1 MIKKIICI
9 MIMLIFVGGILNGK
23 VLAKEGREDF
33 LIKKEKD
40 EVNKNIG
47 ILQSRYEKWL
57 NRNGIF
63 DEEIKKYSE
72 NEIKEIE
79 KMNIDDSIISTAYY
93 VVDDSTEEKDNK
105 CFDEGDM
112 IQLTSEETNKY
123 IAQKYY
129 GENTDIYETLN
140 NKFNREKKRNVFF
153 SLGCKLGIF
162 PVNIQAE
169 TLSKGGKD
177 DSKHPTMLKKIII
190 VSKKKK
196 RNIKVIAKYWW
207 TEMPKY
213 RELDA
218 ISLKWDNARYQV
230 EDASATHTWGYEYY
244 TMKSGRKSNYK
255 KEPSVSKKM
264 KMKANPNTLKDNQFF
279 ACNGFICAASELHM
293 DKRQTINS
301 HWYNYTRYYNEI
313 VSFELTLKRIKGTKF
328 VKFYPYYDHTKT
340 KYDLLSV
347 AISIAEGGKMSAVY
361 SLLNGDVKK
370 VEHEYSGVNDYFKF
384 SF

>member
-1 MIKKIICI
+1 

-140 NKFNREKKRNVFF
+140 NKFNREKSVMYFF
-153 SLGCKLGIF
+153 L
-162 PVNIQAE
+162 
-169 TLSKGGKD
+169 
-177 DSKHPTMLKKIII
+177 
-190 VSKKKK
+190 
-196 RNIKVIAKYWW
+196 
-207 TEMPKY
+207 
-213 RELDA
+213 
-218 ISLKWDNARYQV
+218 
-230 EDASATHTWGYEYY
+230 
-244 TMKSGRKSNYK
+244 
-255 KEPSVSKKM
+255 
-264 KMKANPNTLKDNQFF
+264 
-279 ACNGFICAASELHM
+279 
-293 DKRQTINS
+293 
-301 HWYNYTRYYNEI
+301 
-313 VSFELTLKRIKGTKF
+313 
-328 VKFYPYYDHTKT
+328 
-340 KYDLLSV
+340 
-347 AISIAEGGKMSAVY
+347 
-361 SLLNGDVKK
+361 
-370 VEHEYSGVNDYFKF
+370 
-384 SF
+384 